1 LEKLEKKNRVD
12 ARKEKLL
19 VKEET
24 ENHWLSSKCFR
35 LATIDENKL
44 CEEMLSVPK
53 IVLSCE

>member
-35 LATIDENKL
+35 LATIDENKF
-44 CEEMLSVPK
+44 CEEMLSVPTNCT
-53 IVLSCE
+53 VL